1 MRKSGQQSCTNM
13 IPIFLISDEKYA
25 PYMCTTIVS
34 ILENTTRACS
44 MFILD
49 GGILPDTR
57 QQIQETAQRYPH
69 LHEIEFIKIDKERFA
84 NFPNLM
90 HFSLNTYFRYLI
102 PELKPELQK
111 VLYIDSDMVI
121 TADVGKLFD
130 TDMQGAP
137 LAAVPYRDE
146 RPDLNHFVLAQK
158 EKHIKKIL
166 GLPDSHLYF
175 NAGLLMLDCEYF
187 RQQGWV
193 NKLFELTA
201 EKANT
206 IKYPD
211 QDILNIIVCNNYHV
225 LDDTWNAVIDIDKMY
240 GVRHAELPNVLHFTG
255 GAGTRPWM
263 SLTCPYREEFDKY
276 ASKTPFANELFT
288 KRLEFETLVQ
298 KQILT
303 RLIEA
308 EYARKRAPLHRLW
321 MRLTGRRKQN
331 QQAYA
336 HWARLLNHLNCDS

>member
-1 MRKSGQQSCTNM
+1 
-13 IPIFLISDEKYA
+13 L
-25 PYMCTTIVS
+25 
-34 ILENTTRACS
+34 
-44 MFILD
+44 FILD
-49 GGILPDTR
+49 GGILPGTR
-57 QQIQETAQRYPH
+57 HQIQETAQQYAH
-69 LHEIEFIKIDKERFA
+69 LQGIEFIQIDIERFA
-84 NFPNLM
+84 HFPNLM

-146 RPDLNHFVLAQK
+146 RPDLNHFVRAQK
-158 EKHIKKIL
+158 GQHIKQIL
-166 GLPDSHLYF
+166 GLPDTHLYF

-187 RQQGWV
+187 RQHGWV
-193 NKLFELTA
+193 NKLFELTSQLA
-201 EKANT
+201 ET

-240 GVRHAELPNVLHFTG
+240 GVQHTELPKVLHFTG
-255 GAGTRPWM
+255 GAGTRPWL

-288 KRLEFETLVQ
+288 KRLEFEILVQ
-298 KQILT
+298 KQVLA

-308 EYARKRAPLHRLW
+308 EYARKRAPLHRIW

-331 QQAYA
+331 QQEYA
-336 HWARLLNHLNCDS
+336 LWAKLRRALNIENDN

>member
-1 MRKSGQQSCTNM
+1 
-13 IPIFLISDEKYA
+13 
-25 PYMCTTIVS
+25 MCTTIVS
-34 ILENTTRACS
+34 ILENTSRACS
-44 MFILD
+44 LFILD

-57 QQIQETAQRYPH
+57 HKIQETAQRYAH
-69 LHEIEFIKIDKERFA
+69 LHEIEFIGIDIKRFA

-102 PELKPELQK
+102 PELKPELRK

-146 RPDLNHFVLAQK
+146 RPDLNHFVRAQK
-158 EKHIKKIL
+158 EKHIKNIL

-201 EKANT
+201 EKAST

-255 GAGTRPWM
+255 GADTRPWM

-276 ASKTPFANELFT
+276 AIKTPFANEIYTQRAEHEICELKSILAKLVHEEY
-288 KRLEFETLVQ
+288 KRRRF
-298 KQILT
+298 
-303 RLIEA
+303 
-308 EYARKRAPLHRLW
+308 PLYRIW
-321 MRLTGRRKQN
+321 MRLSGKRKEN
-331 QQAYA
+331 QEVYTQ
-336 HWARLLNHLNCDS
+336 WARLLHKISPSRQ

>member
-1 MRKSGQQSCTNM
+1 
-13 IPIFLISDEKYA
+13 
-25 PYMCTTIVS
+25 MCVTIAS
-34 ILENTTRACS
+34 ILENTKRNCDI
-44 MFILD
+44 FILD
-49 GGILPDTR
+49 GGIKADT
-57 QQIQETAQRYPH
+57 QQKIEACVQKYQH
-69 LHEIEFIKIDKERFA
+69 LQHIEFIKIDRERFA
-84 NFPNLM
+84 HFPNLM

-130 TDMQGAP
+130 TDIQGAP

-146 RPDLNHFVLAQK
+146 RPDLNHFVRAQK
-158 EKHIKKIL
+158 DKHIKQIL
-166 GLPDSHLYF
+166 ELPDSHLYF
-175 NAGLLMLDCEYF
+175 NAGLLVLDCEYF
-187 RQQGWV
+187 RQHGWV

-201 EKANT
+201 EKAAT

-240 GVRHAELPNVLHFTG
+240 GVQHTELPKVLHFTG

-276 ASKTPFANELFT
+276 ANKTPFANELFT
-288 KRLEFETLVQ
+288 KRLEFETLSQ
-298 KQILT
+298 KKIIAT
-303 RLIEA
+303 LIDA

-331 QQAYA
+331 QQEYTQ
-336 HWARLLNHLNCDS
+336 WARLRRLLHIENGN